1 MTSYDL
7 TYWRSQRNLLN
18 TMNGLLSMKI
28 VPLLNGNDVVAP
40 TPQMD
45 MDLENVSVVAD
56 HSTVYNKHASV
67 SGEYTF
73 VLTA

>member
-40 TPQMD
+40 TAQMG
-45 MDLENVSVVAD
+45 MDLENVSAVAD
-56 HSTVYNKHASV
+56 YCTVYKACLS
-67 SGEYTF
+67 
-73 VLTA
+73 